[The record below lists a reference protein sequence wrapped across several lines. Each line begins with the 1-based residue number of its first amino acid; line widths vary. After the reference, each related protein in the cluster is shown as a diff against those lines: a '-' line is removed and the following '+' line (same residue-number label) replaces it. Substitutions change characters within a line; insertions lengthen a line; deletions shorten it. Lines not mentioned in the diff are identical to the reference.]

1 MSPIIK
7 SLDILDDGYHHKFA
21 RTGAAGGQAGRGTPS
36 TQDWNSMNKQAGKT
50 AIVTGASSGIGKA
63 TAAALAQAGFTVFGT
78 SRRAVTDG
86 PRHVTMLTCD
96 VTSDDSVRALVADVL
111 ARTGRIDLLVNNAG
125 LGLFGGAEESSIEQA
140 KSLFEVNFFGLV
152 RMTNAVL
159 PSMRKRGA
167 GQIVNISSVLGFI
180 PAPYSAFYGATKHAV
195 EGYSESLD
203 HETRAFNVRVTLIE
217 PAYTRSAFD
226 QAALKPDAMIEDYAE
241 ARAGIDEQL
250 RRAMTI
256 GDPPEVV
263 ADTVLM
269 AATAAHPKRRYPA
282 GKMARQTSFA
292 RRFAPAGMF
301 EASLRKQLGL
311 PA

>member
-1 MSPIIK
+1 MMVVIIK
-7 SLDILDDGYHHKFA
+7 FRVLIKIGM
-21 RTGAAGGQAGRGTPS
+21 T
-36 TQDWNSMNKQAGKT
+36 MNKQPGKT

-63 TAAALAQAGFTVFGT
+63 TATALARAGFTVFGT
-78 SRRAVTDG
+78 SRRAVGNG
-86 PRHVTMLTCD
+86 PEQVTMLTCD
-96 VTSDDSVRALVADVL
+96 VTDDASVKKLVADVL

-159 PSMRKRGA
+159 PSMRKNG
-167 GQIVNISSVLGFI
+167 GGHIINISSVLGFI
-180 PAPYSAFYGATKHAV
+180 PAPYSTFYGATKHAV

-217 PAYTRSAFD
+217 PAFTKSAFD
-226 QAALKPDAMIEDYAE
+226 QSALKPDAMIEDYAE
-241 ARAGIDEQL
+241 ARARIDKVVQQ
-250 RRAMTI
+250 AMTI

-263 ADTVLM
+263 ADTVLV
-269 AATAAHPKRRYPA
+269 AATAAQPKRRYPA
-282 GKMARQTSFA
+282 GKAAKQVSFA
-292 RRFAPAGMF
+292 RRFVPAGMF
-301 EASLRKQLGL
+301 DGTLRKQFGL